1 MHHGVP
7 PVSVIIQSVINMYKP
22 DQETVVG
29 HAGCDVSAAWV
40 DAVRRHHQQQQARR
54 FDNTATGHQALI
66 RWLRQ
71 GGLPCR
77 VVVEA
82 SGIYS
87 LDLAL
92 ALHEA
97 EHIEVMVANPRAMK
111 DYRRA
116 SMQRSKTDRVDAA
129 VICDY
134 AVRMPFLPWQAPPPA
149 VLDLRQI
156 ARRIEALVVERTRE
170 KNRWRV
176 ACATATT
183 CPVVLNDIEVNLRH
197 LERRLAELEK
207 QAMKVIG
214 TSKPLK
220 RAFAHL
226 VSVRGIARRSAIS
239 LLAEVLLIPEGLSV
253 RQWVAW
259 AGLDVRQYT
268 SGKSVERVR
277 RISHVG
283 NVHLRR
289 ALYMPALV
297 AIRWEPSVGAFYEKL
312 ISKGKKPLVAIV
324 AVMRKL
330 LHAIYGMLKYDTDF
344 EGEKFY
350 KMGPVGA

>member
-1 MHHGVP
+1 
-7 PVSVIIQSVINMYKP
+7 MYKP
-22 DQETVVG
+22 DPTTESA
-29 HAGCDVSAAWV
+29 AGCEVSADWIDV
-40 DAVRRHHQQQQARR
+40 VRAGFDQAQQARR
-54 FDNTATGHQALI
+54 FDNTPAGHQGLI
-66 RWLRQ
+66 RWLGKRQ
-71 GGLPCR
+71 CR

-82 SGIYS
+82 SGSYS

-92 ALHEA
+92 ALHQA
-97 EHIEVMVANPRAMK
+97 DAIRVMVANPRALK

-116 SMQRSKTDRVDAA
+116 SMERSKTDRVDAA
-129 VICDY
+129 VICDF
-134 AVRMPFLPWQAPPPA
+134 AARMPFQPWQAPA
-149 VLDLRQI
+149 SEVLERRQI

-170 KNRWRV
+170 KNRRKV
-176 ACATATT
+176 AWATVTT
-183 CPVVLNDIEVNLRH
+183 SPVVLNGLAVNLRH
-197 LERRLAELEK
+197 LQHRIALLEK
-207 QAMKVIG
+207 QAMKVIVA
-214 TSKPLK
+214 SKPLK
-220 RAFAHL
+220 RAFDPL
-226 VSVRGIARRSAIS
+226 VSVRGIACRSVIG
-239 LLAEVLLIPEGLSV
+239 LLAEILVMAEGLSV

-259 AGLDVRQYT
+259 AGLDVRQYP

-297 AIRWEPSVGAFYEKL
+297 AIRCEPSVGAFYQKL

-350 KMGPVGA
+350 KIVPVKA